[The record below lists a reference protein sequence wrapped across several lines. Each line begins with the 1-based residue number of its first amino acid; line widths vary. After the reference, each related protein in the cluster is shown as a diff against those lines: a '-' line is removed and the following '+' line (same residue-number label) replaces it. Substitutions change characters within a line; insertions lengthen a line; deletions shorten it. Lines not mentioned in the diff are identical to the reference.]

1 MAGGGE
7 RTNGPKK
14 DARLFSLTFD
24 VLRHCRSKA
33 DVVRA
38 IREAASLG
46 ERNCLRGVEVMD
58 GSHGHGPWW
67 GA

>member
-14 DARLFSLTFD
+14 DDF
-24 VLRHCRSKA
+24 RSKA